1 MAELLC
7 VSVTGM
13 NLWGVLVA
21 TGVVCIL
28 YCTLG
33 GLKAVIWT
41 DVFQMVIMLA
51 GFVAVIARGA
61 VIQGGLGK
69 IWDDCYQGGRLSAF
83 DFDPDPLKRHTF
95 WTIVVGGSVMWVS
108 IYSIN
113 QSQVQRYI
121 SCKTLTQ
128 AKLSLYGNIIGL
140 WLTVSLAVFSGLT
153 MYSIYKDCDPFTN
166 GDVGAVDQVSKTKE
180 NMRAIDQRL
189 SLPLASF
196 IMAISLTTTTTLTS
210 SSERGNNATVANIR
224 LVTAITETMA
234 PNQTY
239 TTAMSTPSNVTV
251 DGALSTTSYHNSSQ
265 NSTGTTT
272 HNAVQDNSTTT
283 TALAESSNTTTES
296 TPSALAPTANATSA
310 AITVPGIVP
319 STAPTTQAA
328 KTTENQNS
336 TSNIPP
342 QQSTKNLPQ
351 TTNAAMSMTTAT
363 HNVTQGFGLD
373 NSEKGMTVFFSV
385 VLGVFVLG
393 IFMYTLN
400 RWNQMRQYSHRPL
413 YNNSEAEVGGSLAAD
428 DTLVISGGLYDGS
441 QIYNPTMT
449 TTDMTEDEF
458 NFDNRLHVSQRSQ
471 FRLEFLTEE
480 RENSPGYEAST
491 FHTFQPIDDDF

>member
-1 MAELLC
+1 MPFAL
-7 VSVTGM
+7 
-13 NLWGVLVA
+13 
-21 TGVVCIL
+21 
-28 YCTLG
+28 
-33 GLKAVIWT
+33 IWT
-41 DVFQMVIMLA
+41 LQ
-51 GFVAVIARGA
+51 
-61 VIQGGLGK
+61 LG
-69 IWDDCYQGGRLSAF
+69 S
-83 DFDPDPLKRHTF
+83 
-95 WTIVVGGSVMWVS
+95 
-108 IYSIN
+108 
-113 QSQVQRYI
+113 
-121 SCKTLTQ
+121 
-128 AKLSLYGNIIGL
+128 
-140 WLTVSLAVFSGLT
+140 
-153 MYSIYKDCDPFTN
+153 
-166 GDVGAVDQVSKTKE
+166 TKE
-180 NMRAIDQRL
+180 NMRAIDHRL

-265 NSTGTTT
+265 NSTGATT

-310 AITVPGIVP
+310 AITVPG
-319 STAPTTQAA
+319 
-328 KTTENQNS
+328 
-336 TSNIPP
+336 
-342 QQSTKNLPQ
+342 
-351 TTNAAMSMTTAT
+351 
-363 HNVTQGFGLD
+363 FGLD

-393 IFMYTLN
+393 IFMYMLN

>member
-1 MAELLC
+1 M
-7 VSVTGM
+7 
-13 NLWGVLVA
+13 
-21 TGVVCIL
+21 
-28 YCTLG
+28 CTFLD
-33 GLKAVIWT
+33 I
-41 DVFQMVIMLA
+41 FE
-51 GFVAVIARGA
+51 
-61 VIQGGLGK
+61 
-69 IWDDCYQGGRLSAF
+69 
-83 DFDPDPLKRHTF
+83 KR
-95 WTIVVGGSVMWVS
+95 V
-108 IYSIN
+108 
-113 QSQVQRYI
+113 R
-121 SCKTLTQ
+121 
-128 AKLSLYGNIIGL
+128 
-140 WLTVSLAVFSGLT
+140 
-153 MYSIYKDCDPFTN
+153 
-166 GDVGAVDQVSKTKE
+166 TKE
-180 NMRAIDQRL
+180 NMMAIDHRL

-196 IMAISLTTTTTLTS
+196 ILAISLTTTTTLTS
-210 SSERGNNATVANIR
+210 SSERGTNATATN
-224 LVTAITETMA
+224 ITETMA

-239 TTAMSTPSNVTV
+239 TTAMPTPSNVTV

-265 NSTGTTT
+265 NSTGTTA
-272 HNAVQDNSTTT
+272 HSAVQDNSTTT
-283 TALAESSNTTTES
+283 TAPAESSNPTTES

-319 STAPTTQAA
+319 STPPTTQAA
-328 KTTENQNS
+328 KSTENQSS

-351 TTNAAMSMTTAT
+351 TTNAATSMTTAT

-413 YNNSEAEVGGSLAAD
+413 YNNSEGEVGGSLAAD

-458 NFDNRLHVSQRSQ
+458 NLDNRLHVSQPSQ

-480 RENSPGYEAST
+480 RESSPGYEAST
-491 FHTFQPIDDDF
+491 FHTFQPIDDDY

>member
-1 MAELLC
+1 M
-7 VSVTGM
+7 M
-13 NLWGVLVA
+13 
-21 TGVVCIL
+21 
-28 YCTLG
+28 
-33 GLKAVIWT
+33 
-41 DVFQMVIMLA
+41 
-51 GFVAVIARGA
+51 
-61 VIQGGLGK
+61 
-69 IWDDCYQGGRLSAF
+69 
-83 DFDPDPLKRHTF
+83 
-95 WTIVVGGSVMWVS
+95 
-108 IYSIN
+108 
-113 QSQVQRYI
+113 
-121 SCKTLTQ
+121 
-128 AKLSLYGNIIGL
+128 
-140 WLTVSLAVFSGLT
+140 
-153 MYSIYKDCDPFTN
+153 
-166 GDVGAVDQVSKTKE
+166 AVDH
-180 NMRAIDQRL
+180 RL

-196 IMAISLTTTTTLTS
+196 ILAISLTTSTTLTS
-210 SSERGNNATVANIR
+210 SFERGNNATATNIR

-239 TTAMSTPSNVTV
+239 TTALSTPSNVTV

-272 HNAVQDNSTTT
+272 HNFVQDNSTTT
-283 TALAESSNTTTES
+283 TALAESSNTTTTTES
-296 TPSALAPTANATSA
+296 STSALAPTANATSA

-342 QQSTKNLPQ
+342 QQSTQNLPQ
-351 TTNAAMSMTTAT
+351 TTNTTTSMTTAT

-373 NSEKGMTVFFSV
+373 NSEKVMTVFFSV

-393 IFMYTLN
+393 IFMYMLK

-449 TTDMTEDEF
+449 TTDMTEDEL
-458 NFDNRLHVSQRSQ
+458 NFDNRLHVSQPSQ

-480 RENSPGYEAST
+480 RESSPGYEAST
-491 FHTFQPIDDDF
+491 FHTFQPFDDDF

>member
-1 MAELLC
+1 M
-7 VSVTGM
+7 M
-13 NLWGVLVA
+13 
-21 TGVVCIL
+21 
-28 YCTLG
+28 
-33 GLKAVIWT
+33 
-41 DVFQMVIMLA
+41 
-51 GFVAVIARGA
+51 
-61 VIQGGLGK
+61 
-69 IWDDCYQGGRLSAF
+69 
-83 DFDPDPLKRHTF
+83 
-95 WTIVVGGSVMWVS
+95 
-108 IYSIN
+108 
-113 QSQVQRYI
+113 
-121 SCKTLTQ
+121 
-128 AKLSLYGNIIGL
+128 
-140 WLTVSLAVFSGLT
+140 
-153 MYSIYKDCDPFTN
+153 
-166 GDVGAVDQVSKTKE
+166 
-180 NMRAIDQRL
+180 AIDHRL

-224 LVTAITETMA
+224 LVTAITETMM

-283 TALAESSNTTTES
+283 TALAVSSNTTTEA

-319 STAPTTQAA
+319 STAPTTQEA
-328 KTTENQNS
+328 KTTENQSS

-351 TTNAAMSMTTAT
+351 TTNAAMPMTTAT

-393 IFMYTLN
+393 IFIYTLN

-480 RENSPGYEAST
+480 RESSPGYEAST

>member
-1 MAELLC
+1 MGAGC
-7 VSVTGM
+7 V
-13 NLWGVLVA
+13 
-21 TGVVCIL
+21 
-28 YCTLG
+28 
-33 GLKAVIWT
+33 
-41 DVFQMVIMLA
+41 
-51 GFVAVIARGA
+51 R
-61 VIQGGLGK
+61 
-69 IWDDCYQGGRLSAF
+69 
-83 DFDPDPLKRHTF
+83 
-95 WTIVVGGSVMWVS
+95 
-108 IYSIN
+108 
-113 QSQVQRYI
+113 
-121 SCKTLTQ
+121 
-128 AKLSLYGNIIGL
+128 
-140 WLTVSLAVFSGLT
+140 
-153 MYSIYKDCDPFTN
+153 
-166 GDVGAVDQVSKTKE
+166 TKE
-180 NMRAIDQRL
+180 NMMAIDHRL

-265 NSTGTTT
+265 NSIGTTT

-283 TALAESSNTTTES
+283 TALAVSSNTTTES
-296 TPSALAPTANATSA
+296 TPSALAPSANATSA

-480 RENSPGYEAST
+480 RESSPGYEAST

>member
-1 MAELLC
+1 MGAGC
-7 VSVTGM
+7 V
-13 NLWGVLVA
+13 
-21 TGVVCIL
+21 
-28 YCTLG
+28 
-33 GLKAVIWT
+33 
-41 DVFQMVIMLA
+41 
-51 GFVAVIARGA
+51 R
-61 VIQGGLGK
+61 
-69 IWDDCYQGGRLSAF
+69 
-83 DFDPDPLKRHTF
+83 
-95 WTIVVGGSVMWVS
+95 
-108 IYSIN
+108 
-113 QSQVQRYI
+113 
-121 SCKTLTQ
+121 
-128 AKLSLYGNIIGL
+128 
-140 WLTVSLAVFSGLT
+140 
-153 MYSIYKDCDPFTN
+153 
-166 GDVGAVDQVSKTKE
+166 TKE
-180 NMRAIDQRL
+180 NMMAIDHRL

-196 IMAISLTTTTTLTS
+196 IMAISLTTSTTLTS

-265 NSTGTTT
+265 NSIGTTT

-283 TALAESSNTTTES
+283 TALAVSSNTTTES
-296 TPSALAPTANATSA
+296 TPSALAPSANATSA

-480 RENSPGYEAST
+480 RESSPGYEAST